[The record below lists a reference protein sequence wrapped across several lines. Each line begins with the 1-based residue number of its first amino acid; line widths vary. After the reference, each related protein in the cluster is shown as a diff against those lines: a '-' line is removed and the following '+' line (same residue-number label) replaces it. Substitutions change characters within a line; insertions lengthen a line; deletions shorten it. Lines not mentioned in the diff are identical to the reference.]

1 MVNVLFLLGHL
12 LFLLFLIFGALS
24 FFTGAPYLPTPA
36 RVVSEMMQVGG
47 VGKNDVVIDLGS
59 GDGRLI
65 IAAAKLGA
73 HGEGWEINP
82 VLVLISLVS
91 SLFHGVWGRI
101 RIRWGDYRRAD
112 FRSATVIVMY
122 SISGKHIATIAGK
135 CRRELRSGSRI
146 ISYQFALPDFPC
158 IKKTKTG
165 IYLYRVPEYDGI

>member
-1 MVNVLFLLGHL
+1 MVHALFLVGHL

-24 FFTGAPYLPTPA
+24 FFTGAPYLPTPYG
-36 RVVSEMMQVGG
+36 VVREMMKIGG

-73 HGEGWEINP
+73 RGAGWEINP
-82 VLVLISLVS
+82 VLVLFSLVA
-91 SLFHGVWGRI
+91 SLFYGVLGRI
-101 RIRWGDYRRAD
+101 WIRWGDYRRAD

-122 SISGKHIATIAGK
+122 SISGKHIETIARK
-135 CRRELRSGSRI
+135 CRKELRPGSRI

-165 IYLYRVPEYDGI
+165 IYVYRVPNRN